1 MTFTLIC
8 LLLFSLGLSSYVQ
21 GLDSS
26 SNGSLP
32 LDTFLQD
39 FAFRALV
46 ITHRPHT
53 GALYKANL
61 PTNLSGMQVSI
72 ARIRSRTL
80 WKQGA
85 NLSSFRIPSQTVP
98 VPHVRRLAIVYENL
112 GNRSSQYYSISGYS
126 LITPIVGF
134 LVFDASNA
142 RATRLTSVS
151 LDTMGKPISIH
162 FPNLKYSA
170 SARCAS
176 FSSNGTINFSR
187 MMLPNVCYTSNQGH
201 FSVVV
206 VARKGKQRPLHLYP
220 WMIGVVLGFF
230 VLVLLAAYFG
240 FVLIKVLKTKR
251 IQAMERQAD
260 EGEILNNRWVGS
272 SKMPSAA
279 VTRSQPVLENGGF
292 P

>member
-1 MTFTLIC
+1 MSFTLIC
-8 LLLFSLGLSSYVQ
+8 FVLFSLCLSSYVQ
-21 GLDSS
+21 GLGSS
-26 SNGSLP
+26 SNGS

-61 PTNLSGMQVSI
+61 PTNLLGMEVSI

-134 LVFDASNA
+134 MVFDASNA
-142 RATRLTSVS
+142 RATRLRSIS

-162 FPNLKYSA
+162 FSNLKYSA
-170 SARCAS
+170 SARCAT
-176 FSSNGTINFSR
+176 FSSNGTVNFSR

-206 VARKGKQRPLHLYP
+206 PRKRKQRPLYP
-220 WMIGVVLGFF
+220 WVIGVALGFCA
-230 VLVLLAAYFG
+230 LVLAAYFG
-240 FVLIKVLKTKR
+240 FALIKVLKSKR

-260 EGEILNNRWVGS
+260 EGEILNNRWVGC

-279 VTRSQPVLENGGF
+279 VTRSQPVLENGCF